1 MAELEQERAKLAS
14 SASSS
19 ADYKNMYD
27 NLVKQLELLNS
38 DIEGISL
45 ECPQTGGKRR
55 SNKKKNRKS
64 RNNRRSRNNRKTKK
78 PRKSRNNRLRKR
90 SRRR

>member
-27 NLVKQLELLNS
+27 NLVKQLEQLNS
-38 DIEGISL
+38 NIEGIPTD
-45 ECPQTGGKRR
+45 CPQTGGRRTRR
-55 SNKKKNRKS
+55 SNKGKNRKTRKTKKIRKS
-64 RNNRRSRNNRKTKK
+64 RNK
-78 PRKSRNNRLRKR
+78 RLRKR